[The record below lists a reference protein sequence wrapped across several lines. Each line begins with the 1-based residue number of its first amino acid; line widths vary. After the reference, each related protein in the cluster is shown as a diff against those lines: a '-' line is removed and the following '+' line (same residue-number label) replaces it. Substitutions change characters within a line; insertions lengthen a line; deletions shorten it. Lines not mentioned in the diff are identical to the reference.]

1 MTSLAHQAAQI
12 DTVRLAKYLEA
23 ELPGFKGPV
32 TADKTPKGQSNP
44 TFLLSSPSG
53 KYVLRKKPPGPL
65 LKSAHQVDREYRVM
79 RGLGQTEVPV
89 PRMLNLCEDD
99 GVIGTA
105 FFVMEFV
112 DGTVF
117 WDPALPEL
125 TRQQRSKLYD
135 EQNRALAA
143 LHLADPAKIGLA
155 DFGRPGSYFA
165 RQRDRWT
172 KQYRASETEHIEDME
187 ILIKWLEANE
197 PPDDGRSSLVHGDYR
212 IDNMIFKPDG
222 SRLLAVIDWE
232 LSTIGHPFSD
242 LAYQCMQWRFPN
254 YRANAREQDVV
265 MAALDDITMRG
276 LANVD
281 HKALGIPTEEEYVA
295 KYCERMAIP
304 GIPAWTYC
312 LAFSFFRLAAI
323 VQGVKKRSLDGTAS
337 NPKKALETGERVPLM
352 ARMGVEVI

>member
-12 DTVRLAKYLEA
+12 DVAALAKYLEA
-23 ELPGFKGPV
+23 KLPGFKGPV
-32 TADKTPKGQSNP
+32 AAEKTETGQSNP
-44 TFLLSSPSG
+44 TFLLASPSG
-53 KYVLRKKPPGPL
+53 RYVLRKKPPGQL
-65 LKSAHQVDREYRVM
+65 LKSAHQVEREYRVM
-79 RGLGQTEVPV
+79 KALENTDVPV
-89 PRMLNLCEDD
+89 PRMLLLCDD
-99 GVIGTA
+99 DSIIGTA

-112 DGTVF
+112 NGTVF
-117 WDPALPEL
+117 WDPSLPEL
-125 TRQQRSKLYD
+125 RNEQRAKVYD

-143 LHLADPAKIGLA
+143 LHSVDPAKVGLA
-155 DFGRPGSYFA
+155 DFGRAGSYFA

-172 KQYRASETEHIEDME
+172 KQYRASETEHLEDME
-187 ILIKWLEANE
+187 TLIKWLEENE

-254 YRANAREQDVV
+254 HE
-265 MAALDDITMRG
+265 TMRG

-281 HKALGIPTEEEYVA
+281 RKALGIPTEEEYVA
-295 KYCERMAIP
+295 KYCERMGIS
-304 GIPAWTYC
+304 GIPNWKFC

-323 VQGVKKRSLDGTAS
+323 VQGVKKRGLDGTAS
-337 NPKKALETGERVPLM
+337 NPEKALKSGERVPMM
-352 ARMGVEVI
+352 ARMGAAIIS